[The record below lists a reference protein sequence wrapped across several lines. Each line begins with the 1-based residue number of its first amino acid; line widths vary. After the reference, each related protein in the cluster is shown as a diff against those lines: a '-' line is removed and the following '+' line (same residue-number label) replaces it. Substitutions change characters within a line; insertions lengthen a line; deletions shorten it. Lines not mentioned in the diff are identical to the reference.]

1 MIYFGGNE
9 IINGWTTFDN
19 MLKAFMAILFAAMGM
34 AQASV
39 GFGDVGKAKS
49 AVLRIFTIVDREPL
63 IDSSEGV
70 QKDPSFY
77 DEDKAMG
84 EVDKAGKKEKE
95 LDLIEA
101 TSTSVVGSVSRVI
114 IIRFISYVRV
124 NKP

>member
-1 MIYFGGNE
+1 MIDSLVIYFGGNE
-9 IINGWTTFDN
+9 IVNGWTTFDN

-63 IDSSEGV
+63 IDSSEGSRE
-70 QKDPSFY
+70 DPYSPL

-84 EVDKAGKKEKE
+84 DLNKAGKKADM
-95 LDLIEA
+95 DLIEA
-101 TSTSVVGSVSRVI
+101 TSKSVVGSVSQWTHKAI
-114 IIRFISYVRV
+114 DL
-124 NKP
+124 P